1 MSPNIPIEGIATA
14 PSTRSDNPLCRFC
27 NNLQRVDPKS
37 LRGSPWR
44 IETKVE
50 LLESSANSGC
60 RFCALL
66 LSGIDTC
73 MTTWDHEERLSCRVC
88 ELETM
93 FESGNAPKGL
103 LLELDL
109 SRKNG
114 HREQIALDFFT
125 LNRRYITLL
134 VVTVFG
140 SPLQPILVPGVP
152 SV

>member
-1 MSPNIPIEGIATA
+1 
-14 PSTRSDNPLCRFC
+14 
-27 NNLQRVDPKS
+27 
-37 LRGSPWR
+37 
-44 IETKVE
+44 
-50 LLESSANSGC
+50 
-60 RFCALL
+60 
-66 LSGIDTC
+66 
-73 MTTWDHEERLSCRVC
+73 MTTWDREERLSCRVC

-140 SPLQPILVPGVP
+140 SPLQPILALGVP